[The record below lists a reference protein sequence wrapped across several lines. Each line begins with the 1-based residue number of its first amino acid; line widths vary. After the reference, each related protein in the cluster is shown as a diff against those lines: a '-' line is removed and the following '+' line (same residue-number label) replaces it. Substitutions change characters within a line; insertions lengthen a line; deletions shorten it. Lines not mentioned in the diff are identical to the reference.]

1 MTLLNFTSFISQ
13 LIIISFPFLLISGPF
28 LPDAA
33 CVLIGI
39 FYLIFAI
46 KKKNLVECKN
56 YIIYFLILIFIY
68 INLNSFF
75 SFNPKISFGTSLP
88 FFRIILFILGLS
100 YFLNKY
106 KKLKIYFFY
115 SSCAAICLL
124 LIDSLVQY
132 FYGANLIG
140 LKLLDEARVS
150 SFFGKELIMGS
161 FVARILPLILALSYF
176 VDSIYIKKIRSVI
189 LFFSGILIL
198 LSGERTSFV
207 LYLFSLILFLFL
219 NFNKKKIFIFLSILL
234 LSLFFLFTFNSKP
247 LNRIFYHTYNQL
259 NETGNI
265 FNFSYRHNLHFYTAN
280 KMFQDNKLIGQG
292 VKSFRFLCS
301 NPKFTALNKIMEDK
315 KFISPKDGY
324 VYFLVDKGKR
334 YVFITPTKNNNIN
347 IIDRAFEEGLY
358 TFPIEGFYYQY
369 VEEGFYY
376 QYVENATFVRKD
388 QKLFVTYEFKDGCNT
403 HPHNFY
409 WQFLSELGF
418 LGFLLFFGIF
428 IFSTYKIIRLALK
441 KIKEKLSDKE
451 KFEAFI
457 FLSIF
462 ITLLPMI
469 PSGNFFHNWLLII
482 IHLPIGFY
490 LALRHNK

>member
-1 MTLLNFTSFISQ
+1 MTLLNFISSVSQ
-13 LIIISFPFLLISGPF
+13 IIIIIFPFLLISGPF

-56 YIIYFLILIFIY
+56 YIIYFLILIYIY

-140 LKLLDEARVS
+140 LKLLDETRVS

-176 VDSIYIKKIRSVI
+176 IDSIHTKNIRTII

-207 LYLFSLILFLFL
+207 LYLFSFFLFLFL
-219 NFNKKKIFIFLSILL
+219 DCNNKKIFIYLLIILL
-234 LSLFFLFTFNSKP
+234 PLFFLFSFNSKP
-247 LNRIFYHTYNQL
+247 LKRIFYHTYNQI

-280 KMFQDNKLIGQG
+280 KMFQDSKIIGQG

-301 NPKFTALNKIMEDK
+301 NPEFTALNKILEDK
-315 KFISPKDGY
+315 KFISPKNGY
-324 VYFLVDKGKR
+324 VYFSEDNGTRNL
-334 YVFITPTKNNNIN
+334 FISPKKKNNPNIN
-347 IIDRAFEEGLY
+347 DRTFDESLH
-358 TFPIEGFYYQY
+358 TFPIQ
-369 VEEGFYY
+369 GFYY
-376 QYVENATFVRKD
+376 QYVENGTFVEKN
-388 QKLFVTYEFKDGCNT
+388 QKLFVSYEFKDGCNT

-409 WQFLSELGF
+409 WQFLSELGL
-418 LGFLLFFGIF
+418 LGFFLFFFIF
-428 IFSTYKIIRLALK
+428 IFSAYKIVKLSLK
-441 KIKEKLSDKE
+441 KIKKNLFNRE

-462 ITLLPMI
+462 ITFFPMI

-490 LALRHNK
+490 LAYRHNK

>member
-1 MTLLNFTSFISQ
+1 MTLLNFISFISQ
-13 LIIISFPFLLISGPF
+13 IIIISFPFLLISGSF

-46 KKKNLVECKN
+46 KNKNLAECKN

-88 FFRIILFILGLS
+88 FFRIILFIVGLS
-100 YFLNKY
+100 YFLNKH
-106 KKLKIYFFY
+106 KNLKIYFFY
-115 SSCAAICLL
+115 SSCVSICLL
-124 LIDSLVQY
+124 LIDSFVQY
-132 FYGANLIG
+132 FYGINLIG
-140 LKLLDEARVS
+140 LKLLDETRVS

-161 FVARILPLILALSYF
+161 FVARILPLVLALSYF
-176 VDSIYIKKIRSVI
+176 VDSIYIKKIRTAI

-234 LSLFFLFTFNSKP
+234 FSLFFLFSFNSKP

-301 NPKFTALNKIMEDK
+301 NPKFTALNKIIEDK
-315 KFISPKDGY
+315 KFISPKNGY
-324 VYFLVDKGKR
+324 VYFFKDESKR
-334 YVFITPTKNNNIN
+334 FVFITQKENDNIN
-347 IIDRAFEEGLY
+347 IIDRTSYKDFY
-358 TFPIEGFYYQY
+358 TFPIQ
-369 VEEGFYY
+369 GFYY
-376 QYVENATFVRKD
+376 QYVENGTFVRKD
-388 QKLFVTYEFKDGCNT
+388 EKLLVSYEFEDGCNT

-428 IFSTYKIIRLALK
+428 IFSTYKIIKLALK
-441 KIKEKLSDKE
+441 KIKEKLSNKE

-457 FLSIF
+457 FLSFF

>member
-1 MTLLNFTSFISQ
+1 MTLLNFISFASQ
-13 LIIISFPFLLISGPF
+13 VIIIIFPFLLISGSF

-46 KKKNLVECKN
+46 KNKNLVECKN

-88 FFRIILFILGLS
+88 FFRIILFIIGLS
-100 YFLNKY
+100 YFLNKH
-106 KKLKIYFFY
+106 KNLKIYFFY
-115 SSCAAICLL
+115 SSCVSICLL
-124 LIDSLVQY
+124 LIDSFVQY
-132 FYGANLIG
+132 FYGINLIG
-140 LKLLDEARVS
+140 LKLLDETRVS

-161 FVARILPLILALSYF
+161 FIARILPLVLALSYF
-176 VDSIYIKKIRSVI
+176 VVSIHIKNIRTTI
-189 LFFSGILIL
+189 LFFSGILVL
-198 LSGERTSFV
+198 LSGERTSFL

-219 NFNKKKIFIFLSILL
+219 NYNKKKIFIFLLI
-234 LSLFFLFTFNSKP
+234 LSLPFFFLFSFNSKP

-280 KMFQDNKLIGQG
+280 KMFQDSKLIGQG

-301 NPKFTALNKIMEDK
+301 NPKFTALSKIIEDK
-315 KFISPKDGY
+315 KFISPKSGY
-324 VYFLVDKGKR
+324 VYFSADDAKR
-334 YVFITPTKNNNIN
+334 YVFITPKKNNNPN
-347 IIDRAFEEGLY
+347 IIDRAFDEGLY
-358 TFPIEGFYYQY
+358 TFPIEIFYL
-369 VEEGFYY
+369 
-376 QYVENATFVRKD
+376 QYVENGTFVEKD
-388 QKLFVTYEFKDGCNT
+388 EKLFVSYEFKDGCNT

-409 WQFLSELGF
+409 WQFLSELGV
-418 LGFLLFFGIF
+418 LGFLLFFVIF
-428 IFSTYKIIRLALK
+428 IFSTYKIIRFAIK
-441 KIKEKLSDKE
+441 KIKKKLSNKE
-451 KFEAFI
+451 KFESFI
-457 FLSIF
+457 FLSIC

-469 PSGNFFHNWLLII
+469 PSGNFFNNWLLII